1 MYIIISGTN
10 SVGCKSVTDG
20 YGPGCP
26 GTPKLDFRLVLKDR
40 PSMRSALSVHAAVQ
54 HPNLLL
60 VK

>member
-1 MYIIISGTN
+1 MYIISGTN
-10 SVGCKSVTDG
+10 SDG
-20 YGPGCP
+20 MGMVP
-26 GTPKLDFRLVLKDR
+26 GTRVPQKLDFRLVLEDR